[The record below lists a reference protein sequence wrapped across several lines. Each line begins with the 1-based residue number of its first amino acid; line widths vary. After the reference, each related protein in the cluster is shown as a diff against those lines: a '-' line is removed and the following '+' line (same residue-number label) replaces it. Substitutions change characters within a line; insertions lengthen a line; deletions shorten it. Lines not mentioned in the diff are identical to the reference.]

1 MIIRIPGRSRLEASL
16 ARFDRWWNGLSHRER
31 VMVGTLGGLL
41 VLLVAVYGVVKPIQ
55 AARAD
60 ARADIRQFETLNA
73 RIRAAG
79 TLPAAQAPLA
89 TGTPDAV
96 IAAAA
101 SRAGLTAQTAPLAA
115 GGYRATVADGTY
127 DGVIRWID
135 EVARTT
141 TLGVRQVSIVRG
153 ATAGRVSATVEFGA

>member
-1 MIIRIPGRSRLEASL
+1 MIVRLPGRSRLEGGL
-16 ARFDRWWNGLSHRER
+16 ARFDRWWSNLSQRER
-31 VMVGTLGGLL
+31 RLVGGLGALL

-60 ARADIRQFETLNA
+60 ARADIRQYETLNA

-79 TLPAAQAPLA
+79 TLPAAQPLTA
-89 TGTPDAV
+89 GPVDSV

-101 SRAGLTAQTAPLAA
+101 ARAGLTAETVPLVA
-115 GGYRATVADGTY
+115 GGFRATVADGTY

-153 ATAGRVSATVEFGA
+153 AVPGHVSATVEFGA

>member
-1 MIIRIPGRSRLEASL
+1 MIVRLPGRSRLEAGL
-16 ARFDRWWNGLSHRER
+16 ARFDAWWSTLSQRER
-31 VMVGTLGGLL
+31 KLVGSLAALL

-60 ARADIRQFETLNA
+60 ARADIRQYETLNA

-79 TLPAAQAPLA
+79 TLPPAQPLA
-89 TGTPDAV
+89 AGPPDTV

-101 SRAGLTAQTAPLAA
+101 ARAGIAVQTVPLVA
-115 GGYRATVADGTY
+115 GGFRGTVADGTY

-153 ATAGRVSATVEFGA
+153 TAPGHVSATVEFGA

>member
-1 MIIRIPGRSRLEASL
+1 MIVRILARSRLEAGL
-16 ARFDRWWNGLSHRER
+16 ARFDRWWSGLSRRER
-31 VMVGTLGGLL
+31 VLVGTLAALL

-79 TLPAAQAPLA
+79 TLPPAQPLA
-89 TGTPDAV
+89 AGPPDAT

-101 SRAGLTAQTAPLAA
+101 ARAGLAVQTVPLVA
-115 GGYRATVADGTY
+115 GGYRITVSDGGY

-153 ATAGRVSATVEFGA
+153 AAPGRVSATVEFGT

>member
-1 MIIRIPGRSRLEASL
+1 MIVRLPGRSRLEAGL
-16 ARFDRWWNGLSHRER
+16 ARFDSWWSNLSQRER
-31 VMVGTLGGLL
+31 KLVGSLAVLL

-79 TLPAAQAPLA
+79 TLPPVQPLA
-89 TGTPDAV
+89 AGPPDAA

-101 SRAGLTAQTAPLAA
+101 GRAGLTVQTVPMVT
-115 GGYRATVADGTY
+115 GGYRVTVADGAY

-141 TLGVRQVSIVRG
+141 TLGIRQVSIVRG
-153 ATAGRVSATVEFGA
+153 TAPGHVSATVEFGA